1 MKGRRPSAGVAGRDT
16 IDVDSSEESG
26 TNTASAAATT
36 SSTAARDSVSQRK
49 VCGNHVHGNVDCEG
63 REGAH
68 DACPVERGEGDA
80 MSAGPTPERGGDA
93 REPSASR
100 PVGTPNPSR
109 PGVSSSSS
117 SSSFS
122 TNPTAEGPVKELDR
136 DNSSTTS
143 TSVHNGNVADV
154 SSPMMSCRSH
164 KDSERSRDEVNCEA
178 GEEQGLAEGERCL
191 ASLIEEA
198 EWLQIEGEGGGGKG
212 VEGRREERRG
222 EERGEGESD
231 SDSQEGEDDGERET
245 KIGKHGRESREQLQS
260 PVNSGSGDLSQLP
273 CSAFSPRSSSTTQSV
288 APPPF
293 NRATAPA
300 FPFLAR
306 TSSEPRPPVHCFTR
320 GSIPASSE
328 ATGFKRMPRDLATG
342 RRVCFYFNNKVCAA
356 SDRCPFVHVKV
367 KKGGREGG
375 GKECCLVYGVT

>member
-80 MSAGPTPERGGDA
+80 MRWEGGNEIRKQASGDNDNEADTLRSSAGPTPERGGDA

-117 SSSFS
+117 SSSSFS

-143 TSVHNGNVADV
+143 TSVHNG
-154 SSPMMSCRSH
+154 H
-164 KDSERSRDEVNCEA
+164 
-178 GEEQGLAEGERCL
+178 GLQED
-191 ASLIEEA
+191 AS
-198 EWLQIEGEGGGGKG
+198 
-212 VEGRREERRG
+212 
-222 EERGEGESD
+222 
-231 SDSQEGEDDGERET
+231 
-245 KIGKHGRESREQLQS
+245 
-260 PVNSGSGDLSQLP
+260 
-273 CSAFSPRSSSTTQSV
+273 
-288 APPPF
+288 
-293 NRATAPA
+293 
-300 FPFLAR
+300 
-306 TSSEPRPPVHCFTR
+306 
-320 GSIPASSE
+320 
-328 ATGFKRMPRDLATG
+328 
-342 RRVCFYFNNKVCAA
+342 
-356 SDRCPFVHVKV
+356 
-367 KKGGREGG
+367 
-375 GKECCLVYGVT
+375 